1 MCGCNGNFLLSSM
14 AVCLLSLPFRHVTF
28 SPLHSNSYGNYRYRK
43 TRQICK
49 AFSKNHL
56 SLDLLEQ
63 SKLVLDV
70 KEKLQR
76 QWPELP
82 VGKKGRDDEEMILW
96 FLKDRRFNADDAIT
110 KLTKAI
116 MWRQEFRV
124 SNISEET
131 VKDIT
136 STGKAYLHD
145 YPDLNGRPV
154 LVVVAAKHIPAK
166 HDLTESEKLC
176 IYLIEKAM
184 ERLSTEEGNILGI
197 FDLRGFGTENADLA
211 FMKFL
216 IDVFYYYY
224 PRRLGEVLFV
234 DAPFLFKPFWQI
246 VKPLLKSYANL

>member
-63 SKLVLDV
+63 SK
-70 KEKLQR
+70 
-76 QWPELP
+76 
-82 VGKKGRDDEEMILW
+82 
-96 FLKDRRFNADDAIT
+96 
-110 KLTKAI
+110 

-246 VKPLLKSYANL
+246 VKPLLKSYANLVRFCKPETVREYFSPPTAPPGF